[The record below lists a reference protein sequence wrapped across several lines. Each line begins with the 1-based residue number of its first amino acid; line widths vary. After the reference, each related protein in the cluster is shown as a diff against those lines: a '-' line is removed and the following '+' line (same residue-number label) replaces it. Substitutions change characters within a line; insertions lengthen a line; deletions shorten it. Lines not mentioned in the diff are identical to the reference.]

1 MPIKDVKMVFVQS
14 KCSLYSSL
22 LLILEECLSLNALL
36 ISLILCLNK
45 RIFFKNIM
53 NISSER

>member
-1 MPIKDVKMVFVQS
+1 MPIKDVKMAFMQS

-22 LLILEECLSLNALL
+22 LLILEERLSLNVLV

-45 RIFFKNIM
+45 MIFKNIM
-53 NISSER
+53 DMSSER